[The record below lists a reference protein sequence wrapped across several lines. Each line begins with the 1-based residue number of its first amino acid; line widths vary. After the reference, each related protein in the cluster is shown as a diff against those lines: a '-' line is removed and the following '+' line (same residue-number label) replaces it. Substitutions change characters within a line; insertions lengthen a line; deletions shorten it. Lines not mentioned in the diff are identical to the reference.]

1 MYKMFSVYLYRDILT
16 IYNWSLVSDFERL
29 FVDFDKYVY
38 YNFLGEELYF
48 YGYGGIGRFF

>member
-1 MYKMFSVYLYRDILT
+1 MYKMFIVYLYRDILT
-16 IYNWSLVSDFERL
+16 KYNWSLVSDFERL